1 MSSFLITVGVIFA
14 IAYMTPSIVAICR
27 GAHNWGWTVA
37 LNLFFGWTFWGWV
50 MSCIWASGPTTKQLQ
65 AQAERE
71 ALAEEADRVTVMA
84 GRSIQDRLR
93 YLNSQKG

>member
-1 MSSFLITVGVIFA
+1 MMSDFLITVGVIFA

-50 MSCIWASGPTTKQLQ
+50 MSCIWASGPTTKELQ
-65 AQAERE
+65 AAAERERLSEEADRAIVIMERRSRE
-71 ALAEEADRVTVMA
+71 ALAYR
-84 GRSIQDRLR
+84 G
-93 YLNSQKG
+93 